1 MPEVKITK
9 HVAHRW
15 ADMFKLVLDVESYP
29 VFVPY
34 CQQVKLVSRRA
45 ESSTDAIIVS
55 RMTVGLSALRVSYS
69 NRTHGDFAGRVIKVE
84 AIDGPFRFLRVV
96 WRFTPRADHRTRI
109 DFSVNFEFSS
119 LILAAVASRVLDSMF
134 GEMVDAFERR
144 ADHLFGRD
152 ET

>member
-1 MPEVKITK
+1 MPQVKITK

-15 ADMFKLVLDVESYP
+15 VDMFKLVLDVESYP

-34 CQQVKLVSRRA
+34 CRQVQLLSGRA
-45 ESSTDAIIVS
+45 ESSTDTIIVS

-69 NRTHGDFAGRVIKVE
+69 NRTNGDFAGRIIKVE
-84 AIDGPFRFLRVV
+84 AIDGPLRYLKVV
-96 WRFTPRADHRTRI
+96 WRFTPLGDHRTRI
-109 DFSVNFEFSS
+109 DFLVNFEFSS
-119 LILAAVASRVLDSMF
+119 FILAAVASRALNSMF
-134 GEMVDAFERR
+134 GDMVDAFERR

>member
-34 CQQVKLVSRRA
+34 CQQVKLLSHRA
-45 ESSTDAIIVS
+45 ESSSDTIIVS

-69 NRTHGDFAGRVIKVE
+69 NRTHGDFAGRIIKVE

-96 WRFTPRADHRTRI
+96 WRFTPHADHRTRI
-109 DFSVNFEFSS
+109 DFS
-119 LILAAVASRVLDSMF
+119 
-134 GEMVDAFERR
+134 
-144 ADHLFGRD
+144 
-152 ET
+152 